1 MAKHGVYIETSDPLS
16 EQKARTILRQ
26 AGIAV
31 LDVRA
36 ISANH
41 IGIMMSDLLL
51 QGCWNHESGYD
62 DCEDKCRT
70 TPAVHRGWRDL
81 THEQQDTF
89 AAAMAGFMDRS
100 RYEQFLLAESLQ
112 NQPVFQNVRLERC
125 ADDSDEPADQP
136 TTLARA

>member
-1 MAKHGVYIETSDPLS
+1 
-16 EQKARTILRQ
+16 
-26 AGIAV
+26 
-31 LDVRA
+31 
-36 ISANH
+36 
-41 IGIMMSDLLL
+41 MMTDLLL

-62 DCEDKCRT
+62 DCEDNCRT

-81 THEQQDTF
+81 TQEQQDTF

-100 RYEQFLLAESLQ
+100 RYEQFLLTESLQ

-136 TTLARA
+136 TTLARS